1 MSENSSAAPVSTAS
15 GASSTPSAAPSTL
28 SATKTSPAP
37 GTPAKPSLAPKPTPT
52 QAAPSNV
59 STPSQSPQTYSFTY
73 KVDGKEKKFTGTEAE
88 LITHLQKGDASDARF
103 REANALKKKLT
114 EAITYGQQ
122 DRKQAIKA
130 FEELFGHKFDE
141 VAEEHLAGR
150 YEESTL
156 SDEEKARRKEL
167 AEAKEA
173 KEKLKQYETKAQA
186 EARKRQEDAL
196 WADMEKT
203 YFSALEKLGYEK
215 DPSILN
221 LIADIDDAASAD
233 GYELSDAQLV
243 AEANRRLESNAKHV
257 MKRFVKPGSGPK
269 LLEFLGPEGVKAVI
283 TAEMERRKMTVPGAE
298 QTQTSALPNRSEPE
312 SKQISREE
320 IRKKRS
326 EAKNDFFR
334 MKMGLD

>member
-1 MSENSSAAPVSTAS
+1 MSEISSTAS
-15 GASSTPSAAPSTL
+15 TPTSGSSSTPSAAPSTP
-28 SATKTSPAP
+28 SATKTSTAP
-37 GTPAKPSLAPKPTPT
+37 STPAKPSLVPKPTPT
-52 QAAPSNV
+52 QGAPKES
-59 STPSQSPQTYSFTY
+59 STPSTSPQTYSFTY

-103 REANALKKKLT
+103 REANALKKKLS

-141 VAEEHLAGR
+141 VAEEHLASR

-186 EARKRQEDAL
+186 ETRKKQEDAL
-196 WADMEKT
+196 WAEMEKT
-203 YFSALEKLGYEK
+203 YFGALEQLGYEK

-233 GYELSDAQLV
+233 GYELSDKQLV
-243 AEANRRLESNAKHV
+243 IEANRRLEANAKHV
-257 MKRFVKPGSGPK
+257 MKRFTKPGSGPK
-269 LLEFLGPEGVKAVI
+269 LLEFLGADGVKAVI
-283 TAEMERRKMTVPGAE
+283 MAEMERRKMAVPGSE
-298 QTQTSALPNRSEPE
+298 QTRTVESTNRSEPE
-312 SKQISREE
+312 KKLNPIEAQ
-320 IRKKRS
+320 KKRAETRKS
-326 EAKNDFFR
+326 LFR
-334 MKMGLD
+334 MRMGLD